1 MIRPAKF
8 AISFTV
14 GSILFFCAFF
24 IYNSN
29 YFLKFFEK
37 DKLLYTVVY
46 ILSLCIF
53 IFIFIYSINI
63 IYIIGFKKL
72 SIYYNIIC
80 YTNGYVSIINMFIIS
95 YGKIWN

>member
-24 IYNSN
+24 IYNSD

-37 DKLLYTVVY
+37 DKLLYTIVY
-46 ILSLCIF
+46 ISSLCIF
-53 IFIFIYSINI
+53 IY
-63 IYIIGFKKL
+63 L
-72 SIYYNIIC
+72 
-80 YTNGYVSIINMFIIS
+80 
-95 YGKIWN
+95 